1 MDKEET
7 RRENMKIK
15 KEVTVGT
22 EEREDL
28 VLTLKPNPEG
38 GIKINVTG
46 KGAEQFGEEI
56 RSAAMSVLKEM
67 NVENAIV
74 EIKDNWA
81 FDYAIRARTKAAVLA
96 AKGEV

>member
-1 MDKEET
+1 MDKEKAGWW
-7 RRENMKIK
+7 RMKIE

-22 EEREDL
+22 EEREDVL
-28 VLTLKPNPEG
+28 LTLKPNPEG
-38 GIKINVTG
+38 GIKINITG

-67 NVENAIV
+67 NVEDAIV

-81 FDYAIRARTKAAVLA
+81 FDYTIRARTRAAVLA
-96 AKGEV
+96 AKGEM

>member
-1 MDKEET
+1 MDKEKAG
-7 RRENMKIK
+7 RRSMKIE

-22 EEREDL
+22 EEREDVL
-28 VLTLKPNPEG
+28 LTLKPNPEG
-38 GIKINVTG
+38 GIKINITG

-81 FDYAIRARTKAAVLA
+81 FDYAIRARTRAAVLA

>member
-1 MDKEET
+1 
-7 RRENMKIK
+7 MKIE

-22 EEREDL
+22 EEREDVL
-28 VLTLKPNPEG
+28 LTLKPNPEG
-38 GIKINVTG
+38 GIKINITG

-67 NVENAIV
+67 NVEDAIV

-81 FDYAIRARTKAAVLA
+81 FDYTIRARTRAAVLA
-96 AKGEV
+96 AKGEM

>member
-1 MDKEET
+1 MDKEKAGWWS
-7 RRENMKIK
+7 MKIK

-22 EEREDL
+22 EEREDVL
-28 VLTLKPNPEG
+28 LTLKPNPEG
-38 GIKINVTG
+38 GIKINITG

-67 NVENAIV
+67 NVEDAIV

-81 FDYAIRARTKAAVLA
+81 FDYTIRARTRAAVLA

>member
-1 MDKEET
+1 
-7 RRENMKIK
+7 MKIE

-22 EEREDL
+22 EEREDIL
-28 VLTLKPNPEG
+28 LTLKPNPEG
-38 GIKINVTG
+38 GMKIDIMG

-56 RSAAMSVLKEM
+56 RSAVMSVLEEM
-67 NVENAIV
+67 NVEDAIV

-81 FDYAIRARTKAAVLA
+81 FDYTIRARTRAAVLA

>member
-1 MDKEET
+1 MDKEKAGWWS
-7 RRENMKIK
+7 MKIE

-22 EEREDL
+22 EEREDVL
-28 VLTLKPNPEG
+28 LTLKPNPEG
-38 GIKINVTG
+38 GIKINITG

-67 NVENAIV
+67 NVEDAIV

-81 FDYAIRARTKAAVLA
+81 FDYTIRARTRAAVLA

>member
-1 MDKEET
+1 
-7 RRENMKIK
+7 MKIE

-22 EEREDL
+22 EEREDVL
-28 VLTLKPNPEG
+28 LTLKPNPEG
-38 GIKINVTG
+38 GIKINITG

-81 FDYAIRARTKAAVLA
+81 FDYAIRARTRAAVLA

>member
-1 MDKEET
+1 
-7 RRENMKIK
+7 MKIK

-22 EEREDL
+22 EEREDVL
-28 VLTLKPNPEG
+28 LTLKPNPEG
-38 GIKINVTG
+38 GIKINITG

-67 NVENAIV
+67 NVEDAIV

-81 FDYAIRARTKAAVLA
+81 FDYTIRARTRAAVLA
-96 AKGEV
+96 AKGEM

>member
-1 MDKEET
+1 MDKEKA
-7 RRENMKIK
+7 RRRSMKIE

-22 EEREDL
+22 EEREDIL
-28 VLTLKPNPEG
+28 LTLKPNPEG
-38 GIKINVTG
+38 GMKIDIMG

-56 RSAAMSVLKEM
+56 RSAVMSVLEEM
-67 NVENAIV
+67 NVEDAIV

-81 FDYAIRARTKAAVLA
+81 FDYTIRARTRAAVLA

>member
-1 MDKEET
+1 MDKEKAGWWS
-7 RRENMKIK
+7 MKIE

-22 EEREDL
+22 EEREDVL
-28 VLTLKPNPEG
+28 LTLKPNPEG
-38 GIKINVTG
+38 GIKINITG

-67 NVENAIV
+67 NVEDAIV

-81 FDYAIRARTKAAVLA
+81 FDYTIRARTRAAVLA
-96 AKGEV
+96 AKGEM